1 MVLASTIVT
10 NVTDNEVSMWIA
22 FLLLFSRRILDLVS
36 RQYADFLLPLALSSA
51 LVSPEVI
58 ELELRDDAP
67 IEDSAPIV
75 DINLYQGEADAV
87 ESTIIK
93 VSACDHRVGLSSFF
107 RVITESIYC
116 MSIITELCKMS
127 RGLPDGNSTDRE
139 IGACIAVC

>member
-22 FLLLFSRRILDLVS
+22 FLLLFSCRILDLVS
-36 RQYADFLLPLALSSA
+36 HQYADFLLPLALSST

-67 IEDSAPIV
+67 IENSTPIV
-75 DINLYQGEADAV
+75 DINLYQGEVNTV

-93 VSACDHRVGLSSFF
+93 VERL
-107 RVITESIYC
+107 
-116 MSIITELCKMS
+116 
-127 RGLPDGNSTDRE
+127 
-139 IGACIAVC
+139 